1 VPRWKKRRR
10 CMRFRGQAVF
20 KPLGVPMQDLP
31 LTELELDQLEALR
44 LCDLEN
50 KTQEQAGE
58 AMGVSRGTVQR
69 LLTAGRARLV
79 DFVLNGSAL
88 QVVPTSNYPYAAS
101 EMLEAAPVRVY
112 DDTAGMPREGGRR
125 GRGWGHRGGR

>member
-1 VPRWKKRRR
+1 
-10 CMRFRGQAVF
+10 MRFRGQAVF

-31 LTELELDQLEALR
+31 LAELELDQLEALR

-79 DFVLNGSAL
+79 DFILSGSAL
-88 QVVPTSNYPYAAS
+88 QVVPTSNHPHAAA
-101 EMLEAAPVRVY
+101 EMFEAAPVGGF
-112 DDTAGMPREGGRR
+112 DDGAGMPRGAGRR

>member
-1 VPRWKKRRR
+1 
-10 CMRFRGQAVF
+10 MRFRGQAVF

-31 LTELELDQLEALR
+31 LTKLELDQLEALR

-69 LLTAGRARLV
+69 LLTAGRARLI

-88 QVVPTSNYPYAAS
+88 QVVPTSNYPYAAA
-101 EMLEAAPVRVY
+101 EMFDAAPVSGLEEGAVVQS
-112 DDTAGMPREGGRR
+112 GGGRR
-125 GRGWGHRGGR
+125 GRGWGRRGGR